1 MIRAEQL
8 ALAARWALGVDAR
21 YEARYC
27 PGLQV
32 VQVENVQG
40 GALPPPFCD
49 AHTLTGT
56 QTIRPVTPSQWQD
69 ATLAALIS
77 IAETARESDTV
88 AGRLFDA
95 ANGSVTDSAGK
106 IATVPNP
113 RLPQPAVHIVPACV
127 PEEIREELGRA
138 PMVRTRLPL
147 AQPASIYGETNEE
160 VRP

>member
-1 MIRAEQL
+1 MTRAEQL
-8 ALAARWALGVDAR
+8 ALAAKWALGVDANCEATYMPHSARVR
-21 YEARYC
+21 YHDSI
-27 PGLQV
+27 GLRFIP
-32 VQVENVQG
+32 N
-40 GALPPPFCD
+40 
-49 AHTLTGT
+49 
-56 QTIRPVTPSQWQD
+56 VTPTEWQN
-69 ATLAALIS
+69 AILAALIS
-77 IAETARESDTV
+77 IAETARESDAV
-88 AGRLFDA
+88 AGRIFDA

-113 RLPQPAVHIVPACV
+113 RLPQPAVHLVPACV